1 LVSHLASKKE
11 FENGEKYEDFEV
23 SQKLACI

>member
-1 LVSHLASKKE
+1 LASKKE